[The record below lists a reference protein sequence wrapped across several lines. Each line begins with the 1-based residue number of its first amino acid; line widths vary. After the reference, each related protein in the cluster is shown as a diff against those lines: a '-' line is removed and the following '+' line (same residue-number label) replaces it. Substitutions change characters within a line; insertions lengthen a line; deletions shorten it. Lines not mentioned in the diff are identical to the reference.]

1 MAPDAVVMS
10 VGLWHML
17 HIDDPADYAKQL
29 QALRHAIHGFVSASK
44 VQPNYLTGEAVLSV
58 LVRLHPAA
66 VLIKY
71 IVAALP
77 GQCFA
82 THVIFQHL

>member
-44 VQPNYLTGEAVLSV
+44 V
-58 LVRLHPAA
+58 
-66 VLIKY
+66 
-71 IVAALP
+71 
-77 GQCFA
+77 
-82 THVIFQHL
+82 